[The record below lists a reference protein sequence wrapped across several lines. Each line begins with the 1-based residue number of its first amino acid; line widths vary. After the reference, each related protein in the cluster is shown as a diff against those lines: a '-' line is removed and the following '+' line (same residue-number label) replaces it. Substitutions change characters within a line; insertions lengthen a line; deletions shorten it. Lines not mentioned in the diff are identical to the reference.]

1 MRFHAWQDSIRERGD
16 TLTDLLP
23 DVITTIREMLKSAD
37 EKQRE
42 KGIEWWDKLLAKN
55 FNQVGETYR
64 IQAELKKD
72 VLRHKERMAGAGD
85 ETPAGAVGNRFTVAL
100 EEG

>member
-1 MRFHAWQDSIRERGD
+1 M
-16 TLTDLLP
+16 LP
-23 DVITTIREMLKSAD
+23 DVIATIREMLKSDKD
-37 EKQRE
+37 EVRT

-72 VLRHKERMAGAGD
+72 VLRHKEKMAGVGD
-85 ETPAGAVGNRFTVAL
+85 DGTPAGSLGDRYRVAL